1 MKINN
6 NFHLFLFNT
15 FRRRNGQL
23 LALLSRLGIVRL
35 GDRLLTFRRA
45 IAAVHVLL
53 NRLVV
58 FLNILNDLVFQRPF
72 EKIELTDGGLN
83 AGPVL
88 VWNTDSVPAA
98 KRVETALAVSFE
110 FELVIDVNLEP
121 ADIAE
126 LVGNRIQCIVFLCII
141 GGKPIDDTERNF
153 GIAGNDFQHGI

>member
-23 LALLSRLGIVRL
+23 LALLSRLGIVRF
-35 GDRLLTFRRA
+35 GDRLLALRRA

-83 AGPVL
+83 SGPIL

-98 KRVETALAVSFE
+98 KRVETALTVSL
-110 FELVIDVNLEP
+110 EL
-121 ADIAE
+121 
-126 LVGNRIQCIVFLCII
+126 
-141 GGKPIDDTERNF
+141 
-153 GIAGNDFQHGI
+153 